1 MARPKTKEELIKA
14 ATLNYEILWEVV
26 FGLTEQEMKI
36 PFDFSQ
42 DLKKKEA
49 KWKRDKNLR
58 DIFVHLYKWHQLLL
72 DWVESNQQGK
82 STTFIPQPYS
92 WKTYGNMNIEFWKK
106 GQTIPLET
114 AKETFVKTHQN
125 VMSLLDKFSDEELF
139 TKGIFIWVGGST
151 LGSYFI
157 SVTASHYDWAV
168 KKLKAH
174 KKYVH
179 NNKLNQ

>member
-49 KWKRDKNLR
+49 HWKRDKNLR

-72 DWVESNQQGK
+72 HWVESNQRGK

-92 WKTYGNMNIEFWKK
+92 WKTYGNMNIELWKK

-179 NNKLNQ
+179 NNKLN